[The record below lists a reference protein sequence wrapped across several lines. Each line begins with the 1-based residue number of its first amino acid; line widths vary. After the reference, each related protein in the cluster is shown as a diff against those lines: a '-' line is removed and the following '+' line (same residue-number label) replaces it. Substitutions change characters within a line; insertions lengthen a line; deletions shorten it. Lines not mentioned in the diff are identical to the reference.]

1 VRLREFRASWKNGAL
16 TTQQKRHR
24 LNGFFDFCTENEW
37 LHKNPSKKTKPVQV
51 SLDPPITMWMAARVK
66 LALASSLASEAGNPG
81 FGRPYY
87 YYCVSASRT
96 GLPSAHRPV

>member
-51 SLDPPITMWMAARVK
+51 SLDPTDYDVDG
-66 LALASSLASEAGNPG
+66 SE
-81 FGRPYY
+81 
-87 YYCVSASRT
+87 S
-96 GLPSAHRPV
+96 